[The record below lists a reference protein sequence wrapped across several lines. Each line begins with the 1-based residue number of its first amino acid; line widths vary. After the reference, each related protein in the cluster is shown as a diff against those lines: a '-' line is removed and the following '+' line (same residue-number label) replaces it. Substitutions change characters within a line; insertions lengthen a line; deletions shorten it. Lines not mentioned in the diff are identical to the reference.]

1 MTEYEAYDTV
11 MSIAGNTYN
20 LMFGYFSLVFAFLV
34 MSHLAAARLSAKL
47 VAVVIGLFTL
57 ACLVININ
65 FYALNVDLDH
75 LYLFMIEQRSNGT
88 YDLGWFGQN
97 PVWIPRSLTVL
108 QVLLGLG
115 GYLGSLFFFFHSRRH
130 AGRT

>member
-20 LMFGYFSLVFAFLV
+20 LMFGYFSLVFGFLV
-34 MSHLAAARLSAKL
+34 MSHLAAEKLSRRL
-47 VAVVIGLFTL
+47 VVVVIGLFTL

-75 LYLFMIEQRSNGT
+75 LYLYMLERKLSGA
-88 YDLGWFGQN
+88 YDLAWFGMN
-97 PVWIPRSLTVL
+97 PVWIPKALTAF

-115 GYLGSLFFFFHSRRH
+115 GYLGSIFFFFYSRKNS
-130 AGRT
+130 AVD

>member
-1 MTEYEAYDTV
+1 M
-11 MSIAGNTYN
+11 
-20 LMFGYFSLVFAFLV
+20 
-34 MSHLAAARLSAKL
+34 
-47 VAVVIGLFTL
+47 IGLFTL

-75 LYLFMIEQRSNGT
+75 LYVYMIEQRGNGT

-130 AGRT
+130 PAKT